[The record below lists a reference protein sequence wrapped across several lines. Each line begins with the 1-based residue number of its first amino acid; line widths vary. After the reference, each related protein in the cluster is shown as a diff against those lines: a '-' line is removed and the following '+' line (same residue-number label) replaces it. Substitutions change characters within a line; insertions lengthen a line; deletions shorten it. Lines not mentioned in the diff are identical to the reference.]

1 MTVDERFIEG
11 LHLFNAGE
19 YYDCHEVI
27 EDLWLETPSEDP
39 HRNLYKGVIQAAAAY
54 YQYNRGILSGAIGL
68 YRTAVMYLEP
78 YSPIAMGLDVKGLLK
93 ELRAGFAQLDKWD
106 GQGDPPAPPEEP
118 KVFFSEEAEV

>member
-1 MTVDERFIEG
+1 MSVDERFIEG

-93 ELRAGFAQLDKWD
+93 ELRAGFALLDKWD
-106 GQGDPPAPPEEP
+106 GQGDPPPPPEEP